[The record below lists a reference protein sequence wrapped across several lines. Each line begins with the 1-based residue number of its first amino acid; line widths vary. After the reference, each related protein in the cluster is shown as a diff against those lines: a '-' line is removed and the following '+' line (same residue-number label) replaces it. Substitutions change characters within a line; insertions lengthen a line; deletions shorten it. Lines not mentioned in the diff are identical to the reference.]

1 MTKAERAF
9 EIRALPDELAFEVA
23 AQLQAAGS
31 GAGAGAGAG
40 ACAETDNAVRLIF
53 REARALLR
61 ED

>member
-1 MTKAERAF
+1 MTKVERAF

-23 AQLQAAGS
+23 AQLQAAGTCAAAD
-31 GAGAGAGAG
+31 AGAG
-40 ACAETDNAVRLIF
+40 AETDNAVRSIF

>member
-23 AQLQAAGS
+23 AQLQATGT
-31 GAGAGAGAG
+31 GAGAGAG